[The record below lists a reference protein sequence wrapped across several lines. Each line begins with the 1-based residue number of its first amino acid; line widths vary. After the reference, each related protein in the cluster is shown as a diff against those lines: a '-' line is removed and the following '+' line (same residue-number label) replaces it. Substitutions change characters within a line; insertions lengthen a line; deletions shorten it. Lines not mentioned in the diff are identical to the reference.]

1 MGDKQLRRSLRT
13 RNSINRLTMVLDRP
27 ADSTSSSDPIVVV
40 TPPNISPDS
49 PAPGNIN
56 GTNDATYGPN
66 NSTDANAEATGTTE
80 TKTAETETTGTTN
93 LMEKTSYVTSK
104 PASET
109 TADYGATS
117 TSSAIM
123 TPVAKPT
130 SLIKTLSDKKES
142 TNVTLRHESE
152 RPLSSS
158 RRELAD
164 QYDRIANSML
174 IEQTS
179 PKVATLVASHETHQP
194 MPVHVRRTPTLPPLR
209 RAHRGNADVNEKI
222 GNACVKTCKP
232 IDEEQGNGDECNEM
246 DPMIEI
252 YEMDGNG
259 AHNCAL
265 KDRNAIS
272 RFIWCIISWLHD
284 VGHVVT
290 ASSCCVRNSLA
301 ERRRKRTVARDEEI
315 AAARQTLV

>member
-1 MGDKQLRRSLRT
+1 
-13 RNSINRLTMVLDRP
+13 MVLDRP
-27 ADSTSSSDPIVVV
+27 ADSTGSSDPVVV

-49 PAPGNIN
+49 SARGNIN
-56 GTNDATYGPN
+56 DTNDTTYGPN
-66 NSTDANAEATGTTE
+66 KSTYAN
-80 TKTAETETTGTTN
+80 TETTGTTENDTTGTTN
-93 LMEKTSYVTSK
+93 LVEKTSITSK

-117 TSSAIM
+117 SSPAIM

-130 SLIKTLSDKKES
+130 SLIKTLSDKNEL

-179 PKVATLVASHETHQP
+179 PKVATLVASNETHKP

-209 RAHRGNADVNEKI
+209 RARRENADVNEKT
-222 GNACVKTCKP
+222 GDACVKTCKP

-265 KDRNAIS
+265 KNRNAIS
-272 RFIWCIISWLHD
+272 RFIWCVISWLHD

-301 ERRRKRTVARDEEI
+301 ERRRKRTAARDEEI

>member
-1 MGDKQLRRSLRT
+1 
-13 RNSINRLTMVLDRP
+13 MVLDRP
-27 ADSTSSSDPIVVV
+27 VDSTGSSDPIVV
-40 TPPNISPDS
+40 TPPNTSPDS
-49 PAPGNIN
+49 SVSGNIN
-56 GTNDATYGPN
+56 DTNDATYGPN
-66 NSTDANAEATGTTE
+66 NSTYAKPETTGTTE
-80 TKTAETETTGTTN
+80 TKTTGTTN
-93 LMEKTSYVTSK
+93 LVEKTYVASK
-104 PASET
+104 TANET

-117 TSSAIM
+117 SSPAIM

-130 SLIKTLSDKKES
+130 SLIKTLSDKNGKNES
-142 TNVTLRHESE
+142 NNVTLRHESE

-179 PKVATLVASHETHQP
+179 PKVATLVASNETHQP
-194 MPVHVRRTPTLPPLR
+194 MPVHIRRTPTLPPLR
-209 RAHRGNADVNEKI
+209 RAHRGNADVNEKT
-222 GNACVKTCKP
+222 GDKCVKTCKP

-265 KDRNAIS
+265 KNRNAIS
-272 RFIWCIISWLHD
+272 RFIWCVISWLHD

-290 ASSCCVRNSLA
+290 TSSCCVRDSLA
-301 ERRRKRTVARDEEI
+301 ERRRKRTAARDEEI